1 MLRLILFFSAPNIQ
15 SWTKIVDKLTKLS
28 KIGFSMEHFSGNI
41 SRFTNTNV
49 KICFCDGRL
58 GTLHLIQAFSEFS

>member
-28 KIGFSMEHFSGNI
+28 KIGFSMENVSGNI

-58 GTLHLIQAFSEFS
+58 GTLHLIQAFSGFS